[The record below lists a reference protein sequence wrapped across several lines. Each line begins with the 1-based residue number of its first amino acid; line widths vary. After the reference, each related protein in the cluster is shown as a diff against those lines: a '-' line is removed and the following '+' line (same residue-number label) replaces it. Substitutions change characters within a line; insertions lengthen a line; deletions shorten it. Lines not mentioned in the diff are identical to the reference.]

1 MITKLFSKNLLPIGE
16 FRSFKVQGQE
26 ILVFN
31 LLGKFY
37 CLSGRCVHAGAPLA
51 EGILTGEVLTCPW
64 HYSQY
69 NVTTGEVIRGPA
81 DKPLQ
86 VYKVEEK
93 DNDLYIDL

>member
-1 MITKLFSKNLLPIGE
+1 MLTKLFSIDLLPAGDL
-16 FRSFKVQGQE
+16 RSFKVQGQE
-26 ILVFN
+26 VLVLN
-31 LLGKFY
+31 LSGKFY

-51 EGILTGEVLTCPW
+51 EGTLNGKILTCPW

-69 NVTTGEVIRGPA
+69 NVITGEVIRGPA

-93 DNDLYIDL
+93 ENDLYIDL